1 MITMKHL
8 FYFSFLFVFT
18 NITAQNP
25 EKIKFQ
31 KNSSLIYFYNKG
43 IKTDTVIKTTND
55 LFYLVVPDSLKKHIV
70 VYVENGKLVKT
81 TNDSLVKL
89 NYMQGL
95 KYESQFVIS
104 EVAEAPQK
112 LKKEFE
118 LISLINGASSYEKNK
133 ILIQIINKKEEK
145 VVIENVFFYRN

>member
-1 MITMKHL
+1 MKHL

-31 KNSSLIYFYNKG
+31 KNSTLIYFFPKGANKDS
-43 IKTDTVIKTTND
+43 IVKNSND

-95 KYESQFVIS
+95 KYESQFIIN
-104 EVAEAPQK
+104 EVLSDANPK
-112 LKKEFE
+112 ILKKKFE
-118 LISLINGASSYEKNK
+118 MISLINGASSYEKNK
-133 ILIQIINKKEEK
+133 ILIQIINKTEEK

>member
-1 MITMKHL
+1 MSVTFI
-8 FYFSFLFVFT
+8 YFFPKGANTDSVV
-18 NITAQNP
+18 
-25 EKIKFQ
+25 
-31 KNSSLIYFYNKG
+31 KNS
-43 IKTDTVIKTTND
+43 ND

-89 NYMQGL
+89 NYTQGL

-104 EVAEAPQK
+104 EVAEAPKK

-145 VVIENVFFYRN
+145 VVIENIFFYRN

>member
-1 MITMKHL
+1 M
-8 FYFSFLFVFT
+8 VF
-18 NITAQNP
+18 IISDDVSAQSP
-25 EKIKFQ
+25 EKIKYQ
-31 KNSSLIYFYNKG
+31 KNSSLIYFFPKG
-43 IKTDTVIKTTND
+43 INKDSIVKNSND

-95 KYESQFVIS
+95 KYESQFVIN
-104 EVAEAPQK
+104 EVAEASK
-112 LKKEFE
+112 KIKKEFE

-145 VVIENVFFYRN
+145 VVIENIFFYRN

>member
-1 MITMKHL
+1 MKYL
-8 FYFSFLFVFT
+8 FYFSFLFLFT
-18 NITAQNP
+18 IASAQNP

-31 KNSSLIYFYNKG
+31 KNSTLIYFFPKGANKDS
-43 IKTDTVIKTTND
+43 IVKNSND

-70 VYVENGKLVKT
+70 VYVENGKLIKT

-104 EVAEAPQK
+104 EVAESPK
-112 LKKEFE
+112 KIKKEFE

>member
-1 MITMKHL
+1 MKHL
-8 FYFSFLFVFT
+8 FYVLILFSFSKVF
-18 NITAQNP
+18 AQTP

-31 KNSSLIYFYNKG
+31 KNSTLIYFFPKG
-43 IKTDTVIKTTND
+43 AKTDSVVKNSND
-55 LFYLVVPDSLKKHIV
+55 LFYLVVPDSMKKHIV
-70 VYVENGKLVKT
+70 VYVENGKLIKT

-95 KYESQFVIS
+95 KYESQFVIN
-104 EVAEAPQK
+104 EVTEAPK
-112 LKKEFE
+112 KIKKEYE

-145 VVIENVFFYRN
+145 VVIENVFFYKN

>member
-1 MITMKHL
+1 MKYL
-8 FYFSFLFVFT
+8 FYFSFLFILT
-18 NITAQNP
+18 NTTAQNP

-31 KNSSLIYFYNKG
+31 KNPSLIYFFPKGANKDS
-43 IKTDTVIKTTND
+43 IVKNSND

-104 EVAEAPQK
+104 EVTEAPK
-112 LKKEFE
+112 KIKKEFE
-118 LISLINGASSYEKNK
+118 LISLINGASSYQKNK

-145 VVIENVFFYRN
+145 VLIENVFFYRN

>member
-31 KNSSLIYFYNKG
+31 KNSSLIYFFPKG
-43 IKTDTVIKTTND
+43 ANTDSVVKNSND

-89 NYMQGL
+89 NYTQGL
-95 KYESQFVIS
+95 KYESQ
-104 EVAEAPQK
+104 VAEAPKK

-145 VVIENVFFYRN
+145 VVIENIFFYRN

>member
-1 MITMKHL
+1 MVTMKYL
-8 FYFSFLFVFT
+8 IYFSILFVFT
-18 NITAQNP
+18 NTTAQHP

-31 KNSSLIYFYNKG
+31 KNSSLIYFFSKDANKDS
-43 IKTDTVIKTTND
+43 IVKNSND

-95 KYESQFVIS
+95 KYESQFVIN
-104 EVAEAPQK
+104 EVAEASK
-112 LKKEFE
+112 KIKKEFE

>member
-1 MITMKHL
+1 MKYL
-8 FYFSFLFVFT
+8 FYFSLLFVFT
-18 NITAQNP
+18 NTTAQNP

-31 KNSSLIYFYNKG
+31 KNAPLIYFFSKGANKDSVV
-43 IKTDTVIKTTND
+43 KNSND

-70 VYVENGKLVKT
+70 VYVENGKLTKT
-81 TNDSLVKL
+81 TNDSLVRL

-104 EVAEAPQK
+104 EVTEAPK
-112 LKKEFE
+112 KIKKEFE
-118 LISLINGASSYEKNK
+118 LISLINGASSYQKNK